1 MLVPLVLPLAAGAAA
16 VPQLLLLTPR
26 PSAPPTACA
35 CAACARGMHPTGVGS
50 YERLSCP
57 ICRQQVTARQRIF
70 L

>member
-1 MLVPLVLPLAAGAAA
+1 
-16 VPQLLLLTPR
+16 
-26 PSAPPTACA
+26 
-35 CAACARGMHPTGVGS
+35 MHPTGVGS